1 MITTTDFFLDKTCQT
16 LVEYCDLTNGKMNDF
31 TTQTDPNGKTKYSLK
46 IFFQI
51 WCTYV
56 FY

>member
-16 LVEYCDLTNGKMNDF
+16 LVEYSDLTNGKMNDF

-51 WCTYV
+51 PCILLN
-56 FY
+56 